1 MKQQPPQQERRQQP
15 RTPTYLG
22 AQITTDRKLIAID
35 CVVRNMSGKGAKL
48 FVPGATLVPDEFVLQ
63 ITSRETA
70 YRVRP
75 RWRGD
80 RALGV
85 EVMPLAADDAPVP
98 LAVARRIKRLEVENA
113 GLRRELS
120 ERE

>member
-1 MKQQPPQQERRQQP
+1 MERKSPTQERRKQP
-15 RTPTYLG
+15 RMPTYLG
-22 AQITTDRKLIAID
+22 GQITTDRKLIAID
-35 CVVRNMSGKGAKL
+35 CVVRNMSGTGVKL
-48 FVPGATLVPDEFVLQ
+48 IVPNMTLVPDEFVLH

-75 RWRGD
+75 RWRQL

-85 EVMPLAADDAPVP
+85 EVVPLAADTAPVP
-98 LAVARRIKRLEVENA
+98 LAAARRIKQLEAENE
-113 GLRRELS
+113 GLTRRLS